1 MAEYR
6 GMDSQVTDP
15 GGSQRGPD
23 KHWEYSPESSS
34 NGEDTAP
41 TLPTIPA
48 PGGWPGNPVGSTVDH
63 RMARGAVPGSNA
75 RPDSQGAGF
84 GDYRLQESQQRLT
97 GARANTSSL
106 PRWRQVRFRLLAA
119 LVVVVLIVG
128 FCGTNSVLTVLGA
141 MSAARDAKVQ
151 VAAIETL
158 LKDGSYTDTN
168 DLTTLQ
174 ARLVALDG
182 DLSRMQSAL
191 PGPVAQLGAATSVTH
206 ALRMATSLVGAGRNA
221 TEAALIL
228 VPHLKAFFSDINSN
242 GNAAGTAGGTANL
255 ASGASSGG
263 STPNGLTMDEVTH
276 AQQDIALASTLVL
289 QALTERQ
296 YIHESDLNAIGLGSV
311 IPLVQ
316 KLDRLAPQLPTA
328 LRYANTVMTSLPKL
342 LGITRPAHYLF
353 FDMDSDELRP
363 SGGFLGNYAVVT
375 VQQGRLV
382 GGIHLKDVTTL
393 DCPAGRGQCPYQA
406 IPAYYAWMDIAPSA
420 FGMRDA
426 NLSPDYPTSAKL
438 VMAQYQ
444 RESGRT
450 VDGVVMI
457 TPAIIKEVL
466 AVTGSIAVPGFS
478 PAVNAKNLQDVIH
491 YYHIISGT
499 TNADPGTTGTT
510 SRKVI
515 DTLLG
520 SALLRRVASL
530 SAHQQNVI
538 VRALLQ
544 GIVTKDVQVYFV
556 EPAMEGLLSA
566 LHRDAAIPMPVG
578 TDGLMATDANVGA
591 SYYNADMQ
599 ESVADTITFDRQ
611 GNALHNATFTYR
623 FPVVN
628 HLYTDVYANAPY
640 PVNWYTDVVRV
651 VVPAGATL
659 LDQQVVQ
666 CPTCFS
672 DTAPEQGHQVW
683 SIRIQRLLR
692 GGSVVLHFRWMTP
705 HVLQPTSTG
714 QNYHLQLYRQA
725 GNRVA
730 YSITIIPPTGSQIV
744 QPVTDPLETPA
755 TAAPGA
761 KAVFTTRL
769 LTQDTLLSVSFTG
782 R

>member
-1 MAEYR
+1 MDEYR
-6 GMDSQVTDP
+6 GMDSQGMDP
-15 GGSQRGPD
+15 RGSQRGRDP
-23 KHWEYSPESSS
+23 HWQYHPESGP
-34 NGEDTAP
+34 NREDTAP
-41 TLPTIPA
+41 TLPIIPA
-48 PGGWPGNPVGSTVDH
+48 PRSDAGADSHDTTLGRYRQQESHQRQAG
-63 RMARGAVPGSNA
+63 ARGN
-75 RPDSQGAGF
+75 
-84 GDYRLQESQQRLT
+84 
-97 GARANTSSL
+97 NSL
-106 PRWRQVRFRLLAA
+106 MPRWRQARFRLLAA
-119 LVVVVLIVG
+119 LAVVVLIVG
-128 FCGTNSVLTVLGA
+128 FCGTKSFLTVLDA

-174 ARLVALDG
+174 ARLLTLDG
-182 DLSRMQSAL
+182 DLNRMQSAL
-191 PGPVAQLGAATSVTH
+191 PGPVAQLGAAASVTH
-206 ALRMATSLVGAGRNA
+206 TLRMATDLVGAGRNA
-221 TEAALIL
+221 IDAALIL
-228 VPHLKAFFSDINSN
+228 VPHLKAFFSDINANTS
-242 GNAAGTAGGTANL
+242 ASTGGL
-255 ASGASSGG
+255 
-263 STPNGLTMDEVTH
+263 TPNDLTMDEVTR
-276 AQQDIALASTLVL
+276 AQQDIALASTLVQ
-289 QALTERQ
+289 QALSERQ
-296 YIHESDLNAIGLGSV
+296 YIHQSDLNAIGLGSV
-311 IPLVQ
+311 VPLVQ

-328 LRYANTVMTSLPKL
+328 LRYANTVMSSLPGL

-363 SGGFLGNYAVVT
+363 SGGFLGNYAVIT
-375 VQQGRLV
+375 VKQGRLV

-393 DCPAGRGQCPYQA
+393 DCPAGRGQCPYQQ

-450 VDGVVMI
+450 VDGVIMI

-466 AVTGSIAVPGFS
+466 ALTGPIAVPGFS
-478 PAVNAKNLQDVIH
+478 PAVNATNLQDVIH

-544 GIVTKDVQVYFV
+544 GLVTKDVQVYLV
-556 EPAMEGLLSA
+556 DPAMESLLSA
-566 LHRDAAIPMPVG
+566 LHRDSAIPMPTG
-578 TDGLMATDANVGA
+578 TDGLMASDANVGA

-628 HLYTDVYANAPY
+628 HLYTDVYANGPY

-651 VVPAGATL
+651 IVPAGATL

-666 CPTCFS
+666 CANCFS
-672 DTAPEQGHQVW
+672 DAAPELGHRVW

-692 GGSVVLHFRWMTP
+692 GGTVVLRFHWMTP
-705 HVLQPTSTG
+705 HVLQPTSVG
-714 QNYHLQLYRQA
+714 QDYHLQLYRQA

-730 YSITIIPPTGSQIV
+730 YTITIIPPAGSQIV
-744 QPVTDPLETPA
+744 QPLSGPLKTPIG
-755 TAAPGA
+755 AAPGA
-761 KAVFTTRL
+761 RAVFTTRL
-769 LTQDTLLSVSFTG
+769 LAQDTLLIVLFAG

>member
-1 MAEYR
+1 MDGYR
-6 GMDSQVTDP
+6 GMDSQGMDP
-15 GGSQRGPD
+15 RGSQRGAD
-23 KHWEYSPESSS
+23 KYWQYHPETSPNRE
-34 NGEDTAP
+34 ETAP
-41 TLPTIPA
+41 TLPIIPA
-48 PGGWPGNPVGSTVDH
+48 PNTARPGAPLGSASDYGV
-63 RMARGAVPGSNA
+63 ASGAVPGSDA
-75 RPDSQGAGF
+75 GADSHGTTF
-84 GDYRLQESQQRLT
+84 GGYRQQESYQRQA
-97 GARANTSSL
+97 GARGINSPL
-106 PRWRQVRFRLLAA
+106 PRWRQVRFRLLAVLA
-119 LVVVVLIVG
+119 VVIIIVG
-128 FCGTNSVLTVLGA
+128 FCGTKSVLTVLDA

-158 LKDGSYTDTN
+158 LKNGSYADTN

-174 ARLVALDG
+174 ARLVTLDG
-182 DLSRMQSAL
+182 DLNRMQSAL
-191 PGPVAQLGAATSVTH
+191 PGPVAQLGAVASVTH
-206 ALRMATSLVGAGRNA
+206 TLRMATDLVGAGRYA

-228 VPHLKAFFSDINSN
+228 VPHLKAFFSDINGKATSTT
-242 GNAAGTAGGTANL
+242 G
-255 ASGASSGG
+255 GASTGD
-263 STPNGLTMDEVTH
+263 STPNGLTMDELTH
-276 AQQDIALASTLVL
+276 AQQDIAQASTLVQ

-296 YIHESDLNAIGLGSV
+296 YIHESDLNTIGLGSV

-328 LRYANTVMTSLPKL
+328 LRYANTVMTSLPGL

-393 DCPAGRGQCPYQA
+393 DCPMGRGQCPYQQ
-406 IPAYYAWMDIAPSA
+406 IPAYYAWMDIAPFA

-444 RESGRT
+444 HESGRT
-450 VDGVVMI
+450 VDGVIMI

-466 AVTGSIAVPGFS
+466 ALTGPIAVPGFS

-544 GIVTKDVQVYFV
+544 GLVTKDVQVYFV
-556 EPAMEGLLSA
+556 DPAMEGLLGA
-566 LHRDAAIPMPVG
+566 LHRDAAIPMPAG
-578 TDGLMATDANVGA
+578 TDGLMASDANVGA

-623 FPVVN
+623 FPVVD
-628 HLYTDVYANAPY
+628 HLYTDVYANGPY
-640 PVNWYTDVVRV
+640 PVNWYIDVVRV
-651 VVPAGATL
+651 IVPPSATL

-666 CPTCFS
+666 CPNCFS
-672 DTAPEQGHQVW
+672 VAAPEPGHRVW

-692 GGSVVLHFRWMTP
+692 GGTVVLHFHWMTP
-705 HVLQPTSTG
+705 HVLQPTTVG
-714 QNYHLQLYRQA
+714 HDYHLQLYRQA

-730 YSITIIPPTGSQIV
+730 YTITIIPPAGSQIV
-744 QPVTDPLETPA
+744 QPLKGPLKTP
-755 TAAPGA
+755 TAVAPGA
-761 KAVFTTRL
+761 TVVFTTRL
-769 LTQDTLLSVSFTG
+769 LAQDTLLAVSFTA

>member
-1 MAEYR
+1 MARWITVGQIGIIEMDGYR
-6 GMDSQVTDP
+6 GMDSRGTDP
-15 GGSQRGPD
+15 RGSQRGRDPYGQY
-23 KHWEYSPESSS
+23 HPEMGSD
-34 NGEDTAP
+34 GGDTAP
-41 TLPTIPA
+41 TMPIIPA
-48 PGGWPGNPVGSTVDH
+48 SRPDAKADSHGATFEGYRQQQSHQLQAGAPGNNSP
-63 RMARGAVPGSNA
+63 
-75 RPDSQGAGF
+75 
-84 GDYRLQESQQRLT
+84 
-97 GARANTSSL
+97 L
-106 PRWRQVRFRLLAA
+106 PRWRQARFRLLAVLA
-119 LVVVVLIVG
+119 LVVLIVG
-128 FCGTNSVLTVLGA
+128 FCGTKSVLSVLDA

-151 VAAIETL
+151 VAAIEML
-158 LKDGSYTDTN
+158 LKAGSYTDTN

-174 ARLVALDG
+174 ARLATLDG
-182 DLSRMQSAL
+182 DLNRMQSAL
-191 PGPVAQLGAATSVTH
+191 PGPVAQVGAAASVTH
-206 ALRMATSLVGAGRNA
+206 TLRMATSLVGAGRNA

-228 VPHLKAFFSDINSN
+228 VPHLKAFFSDINGN
-242 GNAAGTAGGTANL
+242 GKATSTAGD
-255 ASGASSGG
+255 

-276 AQQDIALASTLVL
+276 AQQDIALASTLVQ
-289 QALTERQ
+289 QALAERQ

-311 IPLVQ
+311 VPLVQ
-316 KLDRLAPQLPTA
+316 KLDRLAPQLPAA
-328 LRYANTVMTSLPKL
+328 LRYANTVMTSLPGL

-393 DCPAGRGQCPYQA
+393 DCPAGRGQCPYQQ

-426 NLSPDYPTSAKL
+426 NLSPDYPTSARL

-450 VDGVVMI
+450 VDGVIMI

-466 AVTGSIAVPGFS
+466 ALTGPIAVPGFS
-478 PAVNAKNLQDVIH
+478 PAVNATNLQDVIH
-491 YYHIISGT
+491 YYHITSGT

-544 GIVTKDVQVYFV
+544 GLVTKDVQVYLV
-556 EPAMEGLLSA
+556 DPAMEGLLSA
-566 LHRDAAIPMPVG
+566 LHRDAAIPMPTG
-578 TDGLMATDANVGA
+578 TDGLMASDANVGA

-611 GNALHNATFTYR
+611 GNALHNATFTYH

-628 HLYTDVYANAPY
+628 HLYTDVYANGPY

-651 VVPAGATL
+651 IVPAGARL

-666 CPTCFS
+666 CSTCFS
-672 DTAPEQGHQVW
+672 VAAPEPGHQVW

-692 GGSVVLHFRWMTP
+692 GGTVVLRFHWMTP
-705 HVLQPTSTG
+705 HVLQPTSVG
-714 QNYHLQLYRQA
+714 QDYQLQLYRQA

-744 QPVTDPLETPA
+744 QPLSGPLKTP
-755 TAAPGA
+755 TAAATGT
-761 KAVFTTRL
+761 KAIFTTRL
-769 LTQDTLLSVSFTG
+769 LAQDMLLTVSFAS